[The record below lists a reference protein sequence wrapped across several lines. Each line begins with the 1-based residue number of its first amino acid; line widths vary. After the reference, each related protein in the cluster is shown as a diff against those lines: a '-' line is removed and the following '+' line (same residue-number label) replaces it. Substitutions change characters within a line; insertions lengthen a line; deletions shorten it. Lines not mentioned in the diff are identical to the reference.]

1 MGSRFSCM
9 NPEMK
14 RLSLDLGKLLK
25 HREFTLEVG
34 CGGVFR
40 SLVEFIRKKF
50 FLILNLCQ
58 EKLIF
63 IAFHVKNVNKSVP

>member
-63 IAFHVKNVNKSVP
+63 IAFQYPNIDN

>member
-50 FLILNLCQ
+50 FLINLCQ

-63 IAFHVKNVNKSVP
+63 TAFHVKNVNKSVP

>member
-50 FLILNLCQ
+50 FLY
-58 EKLIF
+58 
-63 IAFHVKNVNKSVP
+63 